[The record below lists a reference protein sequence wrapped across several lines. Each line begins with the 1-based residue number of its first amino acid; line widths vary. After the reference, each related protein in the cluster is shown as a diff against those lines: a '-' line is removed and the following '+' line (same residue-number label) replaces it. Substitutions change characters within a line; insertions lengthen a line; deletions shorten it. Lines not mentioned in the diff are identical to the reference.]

1 MKKKKPTG
9 PGMSKGP
16 PDEQEKAP
24 SEEIMLEER
33 AEVIAW
39 LRNVKFRRKLIG
51 GVDERSVWKRIGE
64 LDALYTKLLEAERG
78 RYNALLNEYKQS
90 AARRIRALEE
100 QQWRGGGPVG

>member
-1 MKKKKPTG
+1 
-9 PGMSKGP
+9 MSKGP
-16 PDEQEKAP
+16 PDEQDKTPA
-24 SEEIMLEER
+24 EEIMSEER
-33 AEVIAW
+33 AEIIEW
-39 LRNVKFRRKLIG
+39 LKTVKFRTKLFG
-51 GVDERSVWKRIGE
+51 GVDERTVWKRIGE

>member
-1 MKKKKPTG
+1 MRNKKSTG
-9 PGMSKGP
+9 PGLSKGP
-16 PDEQEKAP
+16 PGEQPEAVP
-24 SEEIMLEER
+24 EEPMSEER

-39 LRNVKFRRKLIG
+39 LKKVKFPHKLFG
-51 GVDERSVWKRIGE
+51 GVDERNVWKRIAE

-100 QQWRGGGPVG
+100 QQRRGGDPGG